1 MSTEHVFYEI
11 LMLGQPIII
20 GYVAAKQ
27 LNQANAGVFCGIFA
41 LILTWSTLGLFEYM
55 WHKPL
60 LFLAEGAIDVDQ
72 VKEPARV
79 FMAAGLSSV
88 IVLTI
93 STILPKRQA
102 S

>member
-1 MSTEHVFYEI
+1 MDVAFFTA

-27 LNQANAGVFCGIFA
+27 LSQISAGFFWGIVA
-41 LILTWSTLGLFEYM
+41 CILTWSTLGLFEHM

-60 LFLAEGAIDVDQ
+60 LFLAEGAINVDP
-72 VKEPARV
+72 VKEPARI
-79 FMAAGLSSV
+79 FMAAGLSSA

-93 STILPKRQA
+93 LTILPKRQA